1 MINMAMTA
9 EEAKEQYGGPCAV
22 PADPE
27 LPKYPYGLE
36 LSLNDETMKKLGITE
51 LPDVNYVMK
60 ITAFVTVTNIGS
72 SQSQGGEPEQR
83 MSLQITDMQL
93 DAPQRS
99 NADIAAALYPNQGG

>member
-9 EEAKEQYGGPCAV
+9 EEAKEEYGAPGATT
-22 PADPE
+22 DPE
-27 LPKYPYGLE
+27 LPKYPYGLII
-36 LSLNDETMKKLGITE
+36 SLDDETMKKLGLTE
-51 LPDVNYVMK
+51 LPDVGYVMK
-60 ITAFVTVTNIGS
+60 CTAFVTVTDIGS

>member
-9 EEAKEQYGGPCAV
+9 AEAQEEYGTPVTAA
-22 PADPE
+22 PSE

-36 LSLNDETMKKLGITE
+36 LSLDDETMKKLGITE

-60 ITAFVTVTNIGS
+60 LTAMVTVTNIGS

-93 DAPQRS
+93 DAPMRS
-99 NADIAAALYPNQGG
+99 NAEIAAALYPNQGG